1 MYNMIYMHYYIIICL
16 YVCIQIAFPD
26 PAILPGLGENRGD
39 FGTMDV
45 ACISEGEHK
54 AKVSGGCCG

>member
-1 MYNMIYMHYYIIICL
+1 MHYYIIICL

-54 AKVSGGCCG
+54 AKVSSGCCG